1 MTGSRSVGRVTL
13 DPFAPPPPLPR
24 GDRAA
29 AAAGRWREDVPRAL
43 AVLVW
48 SVLLGAPA
56 GLLWSQVAPRLRVTV
71 TDKGLDYPDLEGTK
85 AFIGAD
91 GTYVLVMLGAGLLCG
106 LVGWLAARK
115 AGPWTVTALAVGGFL
130 AALVAARVGLQPGSH
145 EALAALAPGSSFR
158 GTVKLFL
165 GVKHDG
171 DLHLRAGAAA
181 ALAWPVGAMA
191 SFLAA
196 AGYRPQDLD

>member
-1 MTGSRSVGRVTL
+1 VGRVTL

-24 GDRAA
+24 AERAA
-29 AAAGRWREDVPRAL
+29 TPGRWRSDVPRAI
-43 AVLVW
+43 AVLVG

-56 GLLWSQVAPRLRVTV
+56 GLLWAQVAPRLRVTV

-91 GTYVLVMLGAGLLCG
+91 GSYVLVMLGAGLLCG
-106 LVGWLAARK
+106 LVGWLVARK
-115 AGPWTVTALAVGGFL
+115 AGPWTVAALAVGGFL
-130 AALVAARVGLQPGSH
+130 AALVGARVGLQPGSH

-171 DLHLRAGAAA
+171 DLQLRAGAGA

-196 AGYRPQDLD
+196 AVYRPQDLD